1 MTLKTHALALSAT
14 LALAACTTPADVS
27 KPIGAGKGNDAKV
40 VVSDTPAG
48 FNVDVKYSRYQM
60 IPETS
65 AVLTVCRSTAI
76 ARVAEEAKSR
86 GRKVEPL
93 AEQNVRVSS
102 GRNGILGLT
111 SCRAFA
117 EATWKR

>member
-1 MTLKTHALALSAT
+1 MHLTPKALALSAS

-40 VVSDTPAG
+40 VLADTPEG
-48 FNVDVKYSRYQM
+48 FTVDVKYSRYQM
-60 IPETS
+60 IPETG

-76 ARVAEEAKSR
+76 ARVAEEAKNR
-86 GRKVEPL
+86 GREVEPL

-117 EATWKR
+117 EARWKR

>member
-1 MTLKTHALALSAT
+1 MLMNAKTLALC

-27 KPIGAGKGNDAKV
+27 KPIGAGRGNDAKV
-40 VVSDTPAG
+40 VVADTPGG
-48 FNVDVKYSRYQM
+48 FTVDVRYSRYQM

-76 ARVAEEAKSR
+76 ARVAEEARSR
-86 GRKVEPL
+86 GREVEPL
-93 AEQNVRVSS
+93 DEQNVRVSS

>member
-1 MTLKTHALALSAT
+1 MPMNTKTLVLSTT
-14 LALAACTTPADVS
+14 LALTACTTPADVS
-27 KPIGAGKGNDAKV
+27 KPIGAGRGNDAKV
-40 VVSDTPAG
+40 VVADTPGG
-48 FNVDVKYSRYQM
+48 FTVDVKYSRYQM

-86 GRKVEPL
+86 GREIEPL